1 MLNQASSNTATA
13 DRRGMSKFLTFV
25 LDSEH
30 YGVEVIKIREI
41 IRMQKIT
48 PVPQMPSHVKGV
60 INLRGKIIPVMDLRL
75 RFNLTAK
82 DADENTCI
90 VVVHLMR
97 DDGVG
102 AFTGLVVDSVEEVL
116 NINTSEIED
125 APEVGAQTA
134 TECILGLAKAKNTV
148 ITLLA
153 IERVV
158 LGVEAVRG

>member
-1 MLNQASSNTATA
+1 MLNSTTSNTATA

-25 LDSEH
+25 LDDEH

-82 DADENTCI
+82 EADENTCI

-97 DDGVG
+97 EDGVG
-102 AFTGLVVDSVEEVL
+102 AFTGL
-116 NINTSEIED
+116 
-125 APEVGAQTA
+125 
-134 TECILGLAKAKNTV
+134 
-148 ITLLA
+148 
-153 IERVV
+153 
-158 LGVEAVRG
+158 

>member
-1 MLNQASSNTATA
+1 MQSHATETAVTTE
-13 DRRGMSKFLTFV
+13 RRALSKFLTFV

-30 YGVEVIKIREI
+30 YGVEVMKIREI

-75 RFNLTAK
+75 RFDLTAK
-82 DADENTCI
+82 DADDNTCI
-90 VVVHLMR
+90 VVVNLVR
-97 DDGVG
+97 NDGSN
-102 AFTGLVVDSVEEVL
+102 ALTGLVVDNVEEVL
-116 NINTSEIED
+116 NINTAEIED
-125 APEVGAQTA
+125 APEVGTTTA
-134 TECILGLAKAKNTV
+134 GDCILGLAKTKNTV

-158 LGVEAVRG
+158 LGDEAA

>member
-1 MLNQASSNTATA
+1 
-13 DRRGMSKFLTFV
+13 MSKFLTFV
-25 LDSEH
+25 LDNEH

-82 DADENTCI
+82 ESDDNTCI
-90 VVVHLMR
+90 VVVNLTR
-97 DDGVG
+97 DDGVS
-102 AFTGLVVDSVEEVL
+102 ALTGLVVDSVEEVL
-116 NINTSEIED
+116 NINTSEIEN
-125 APEVGAQTA
+125 APDVGSQTA
-134 TECILGLAKAKNTV
+134 SDSILGLAKTKNTV

-158 LGVEAVRG
+158 LGVEAMRG

>member
-1 MLNQASSNTATA
+1 MQAHASETATA
-13 DRRGMSKFLTFV
+13 SERRALSKFLTFV

-30 YGVEVIKIREI
+30 YGVEVMKIREI

-48 PVPQMPSHVKGV
+48 PVPQMPPHVKGV

-75 RFNLTAK
+75 RFDLTAK
-82 DADENTCI
+82 EADDNTCI
-90 VVVHLMR
+90 IVVNLVR
-97 DDGVG
+97 SDGG
-102 AFTGLVVDSVEEVL
+102 NALNGLVVDNVEEVL

-125 APEVGAQTA
+125 PPEIGTHTA
-134 TECILGLAKAKNTV
+134 GECILGLAKTKSTV

-158 LGVEAVRG
+158 LGEEAA